1 MSNAPEVIRQS
12 RDCRL
17 DVSLSWRALVGLL
30 AAIGL
35 VVVLRP
41 HGDRKKAPGMV
52 TPATST
58 QRPEKNEIMTN
69 LVTKFVIVELTNER
83 ARSCLGL
90 RHGENSLQGENEQ
103 TDTSRRS
110 SCPSD
115 SGALGFAGSF
125 CRTYTVSATLVATE
139 S

>member
-1 MSNAPEVIRQS
+1 MGQ
-12 RDCRL
+12 
-17 DVSLSWRALVGLL
+17 LV
-30 AAIGL
+30 AI
-35 VVVLRP
+35 VPVAVLRL
-41 HGDRKKAPGMV
+41 RVYWKKTPGMV
-52 TPATST
+52 TPAAST
-58 QRPEKNEIMTN
+58 RKPEKNEIMTN

-125 CRTYTVSATLVATE
+125 CRTYTVSAILYATE